1 MAELT
6 LKPVLT
12 TISKIVQDQLRRQ
25 APDDQDEPGS
35 PLKDSVVVRA
45 VETEDGV
52 ELRLGY
58 LTYGRFLDSGT
69 RRLFK
74 TDPEARFNPRPG
86 KGKGGIK
93 PRYWT
98 NLGKAT
104 TAKIAKIIKTELTKQ
119 IRQSFKTK

>member
-25 APDDQDEPGS
+25 APVGETGQ
-35 PLKDSVVVRA
+35 LQRSVKVKA

-52 ELRLGY
+52 ELRTGY

-69 RRLFK
+69 RRFFK
-74 TDPEARFNPRPG
+74 PDPEARFNPRPG